1 MIKTFVHCVI
11 LSYYILFVFVKF
23 VVVNGTY
30 HKGQSSNLK
39 VQSIRLSSFYRP
51 TLNFQGALLILYRL
65 NGFTVFSLVLFN
77 EKIFGIEHI
86 LHFEVLTLQQPHGT
100 VFSPVGCF
108 HRGTMRM
115 PPDDFSY

>member
-1 MIKTFVHCVI
+1 MIKTFAHCVI

-39 VQSIRLSSFYRP
+39 VQSIRLSSFYRL
-51 TLNFQGALLILYRL
+51 TTNFQGTLRILYRL
-65 NGFTVFSLVLFN
+65 IDFTVFLLVLFK
-77 EKIFGIEHI
+77 EKSFAFEHI
-86 LHFEVLTLQQPHGT
+86 LHYRVLPLQQPHET